1 MSRYLVHGGVPL
13 RGTVDA
19 AANKNAVLPIM
30 AATLLTD
37 DECVLTNVP
46 QITDVVVMGNLLREL
61 GARVDGLGSKEL
73 RICCA
78 DVRETELNPNL
89 VRKLACVRD
98 PGRAVAGAPRPCTHP
113 PSRWLCDWAA

>member
-1 MSRYLVHGGVPL
+1 MSRYVVQGGVAPQ
-13 RGTVDA
+13 GTVEA

-61 GARVDGLGSKEL
+61 GARVEGLGSKEL

-78 DVRETELNPNL
+78 DVRETHLNPNL
-89 VRKLACVRD
+89 VKKLRASVTLLGPLLARHGHVRTHHPGGCV
-98 PGRAVAGAPRPCTHP
+98 
-113 PSRWLCDWAA
+113 

>member
-1 MSRYLVHGGVPL
+1 MSRYVIQGGVAL
-13 RGTVDA
+13 RGSVEA

-61 GARVDGLGSKEL
+61 GARVEGLGSREL
-73 RICCA
+73 RISCA
-78 DVRETELNPNL
+78 GVRATTLNPSL
-89 VRKLACVRD
+89 VRRM
-98 PGRAVAGAPRPCTHP
+98 RAAVT
-113 PSRWLCDWAA
+113 LV

>member
-1 MSRYLVHGGVPL
+1 MSRYVVKGGVAL
-13 RGTVDA
+13 QGTVEA

-46 QITDVVVMGNLLREL
+46 QITDVIVMGNLLREL
-61 GARVDGLGSKEL
+61 GASVEGLGSKTL

-78 DVRETELNPNL
+78 NVRETTLNPNL
-89 VRKLACVRD
+89 VRPMHAAVTLVGPLLARLGRVR
-98 PGRAVAGAPRPCTHP
+98 
-113 PSRWLCDWAA
+113 